1 MRFEQLLF
9 LIEVHRCPSLT
20 VACENLHVTR
30 QALSSALKNLEQELD
45 AQLLNRTVK
54 GVTLTEK
61 GYQVL
66 AFAEKLMQLQE
77 EFLEAFH
84 CEQKPQTISGH
95 LRLLAANPLRAMI
108 FPQLFTY
115 FMKHYPN
122 VTFSVET
129 RSASDMLN
137 ALIRD
142 ETDLIFIHQCSG
154 ALAALTPLPPDLT
167 FHPLFEG
174 NPFLWC
180 SKKSPLARHKT
191 VTLAEACRY
200 PIIIDSRID
209 QSVFQP
215 ILSYEGP
222 PRIATI
228 LDSSNIYVLEKF
240 LEDDIG
246 ILWDYQV
253 GSNMLYRIYN
263 SNPNLQVV
271 RLQCPYRI
279 YGGYVLSPHADAQ
292 SQPLSTLLSYLEQTF
307 PYTAS

>member
-30 QALSSALKNLEQELD
+30 QALSSALKNLELELD

-66 AFAEKLMQLQE
+66 AFAEKLVALQE
-77 EFLEAFH
+77 EFLAAFH
-84 CEQKPQTISGH
+84 SEQKSQTVNGH

-108 FPQLFTY
+108 FPQLFAY
-115 FMKHYPN
+115 FIKHYPN
-122 VTFSVET
+122 ITFSIET
-129 RSASDMLN
+129 RSARAMLQ
-137 ALIRD
+137 ALTND
-142 ETDLIFIHQCSG
+142 DADLVFTHQYSG
-154 ALAALTPLPPDLT
+154 ALAALATLPPELT
-167 FHPLFEG
+167 FQPLFEG
-174 NPFLWC
+174 KPFIWC

-200 PIIIDSRID
+200 PTIIDSRID
-209 QSVFQP
+209 QEVFQP
-215 ILSYEGP
+215 ILNHEGP
-222 PRIATI
+222 PRIATV

-253 GSNMLYRIYN
+253 GPNMLYRIYN

-271 RLQCPYRI
+271 NLKCPYRI
-279 YGGYVLSPHADAQ
+279 YGGYVLSPSADTHA
-292 SQPLSTLLSYLEQTF
+292 QPLAALLSYLEQAF
-307 PYTAS
+307 PFTAS